1 MTISCPNGS
10 TAENSG
16 VYERIADLHGRN
28 RPDASAAIAGPGN
41 PDRQAGDR
49 RRCREK
55 RTIRFSTRNSGAA
68 VPVPKIPMIRRP
80 EQDSAC
86 STEAMGQL
94 QIIAQWVARIL
105 HGTGFQFA
113 FYHHP
118 V

>member
-1 MTISCPNGS
+1 MGQRLKTP
-10 TAENSG
+10 A
-16 VYERIADLHGRN
+16 YM
-28 RPDASAAIAGPGN
+28 SALPIFMDAIARMRPPPLPARATLIGKPVTVG
-41 PDRQAGDR
+41 G
-49 RRCREK
+49 CREK

>member
-1 MTISCPNGS
+1 
-10 TAENSG
+10 
-16 VYERIADLHGRN
+16 
-28 RPDASAAIAGPGN
+28 
-41 PDRQAGDR
+41 
-49 RRCREK
+49 
-55 RTIRFSTRNSGAA
+55 